1 MGRKTFF
8 AQLSFRVNLSGVLLL
23 DITSVA
29 DSAVRRIVISEV
41 TLFDSDSDSEKFF
54 LVRKKKKNGSFCFEN
69 RFLTVVTA
77 PSDKPSSSH

>member
-23 DITSVA
+23 DIISVA
-29 DSAVRRIVISEV
+29 DSAVRRIVISGV
-41 TLFDSDSDSEKFF
+41 TLFDSDSEKFF

-69 RFLTVVTA
+69 RFLIVVTA
-77 PSDKPSSSH
+77 PSDKPSSSQ